1 MNKISIDEFVKIFDL
16 ELEAELD
23 EKSLF
28 KMQDKWSSLNSL
40 IIINEIESKTGI
52 ILTVE
57 DIMQSDTIEDLYI
70 RIKDYLAING

>member
-1 MNKISIDEFVKIFDL
+1 MDKISLSEFVEIFKI
-16 ELEAELD
+16 ELETELD
-23 EKSLF
+23 EKSIF

-57 DIMQSDTIEDLYI
+57 DILKSDSIEDLYI
-70 RIKDYLAING
+70 LIIDYLAIDG